1 MRVTE
6 NHWDDKLKEKV
17 SGIFS
22 RIVLKELIAE
32 LFHILYSFMHWS
44 NNKIVSVIFVI
55 LWFMFIAISRA
66 FWGLGSFMSF
76 MVFILV
82 VELLFLAYSA
92 SFGISG
98 RYDRL
103 SADIILGFDERKLE
117 IGGFKQIYVF
127 WSLSD
132 WGGGQSVL
140 VPKNKVKR
148 MKRKVYWRSIPF
160 SGLKSFLMIWFFHF
174 K

>member
-1 MRVTE
+1 MG
-6 NHWDDKLKEKV
+6 HKLKEQT

-66 FWGLGSFMSF
+66 FRCLGSFMSF
-76 MVFILV
+76 MVFILM
-82 VELLFLAYSA
+82 VELLLLTYSA

-98 RYDRL
+98 RDNRL
-103 SADIILGFDERKLE
+103 AAYVILSLDERKLE
-117 IGGFKQIYVF
+117 IGGFEQIHLF

-132 WGGGQSVL
+132 WSSGKSVL

-148 MKRKVYWRSIPF
+148 RKWKKYWRSLPF